1 MKKNSLFILGIA
13 FLFTACKHEPIPPDV
28 AYLNQAAHD
37 KIAEYLNAYTPSS
50 HDVFSIGFW
59 PKDTTL
65 REELVAIA
73 HINYKHTLDSMRV
86 NDNPW
91 FKLTEHHGSSVINTT
106 LTSDVDQ
113 TVSFQIK
120 SKTPQ
125 NEVMSGEVTIPKKSP
140 IKATDLGNNRFKITW
155 KSTNRRERVLVYLT
169 YYRVYVQRLN
179 NAYAVETEDDGEF
192 ILTPSLFEQF
202 KELPQQ
208 FPSSGTTE
216 PVKVGLIRIVPK
228 RKTIIKQ
235 PSTGIEYSVFG
246 GSGSDE
252 TSIDVLK

>member
-1 MKKNSLFILGIA
+1 MKKNNLFILSIA
-13 FLFTACKHEPIPPDV
+13 LLFTACKHEPIIPD
-28 AYLNQAAHD
+28 AEYLNQAAYD
-37 KIAEYLNAYTPSS
+37 KIAEFMNAYTPSS

-65 REELVAIA
+65 REELIA
-73 HINYKHTLDSMRV
+73 SGHISHKHTLDSMRV

-91 FKLTEHHGSSVINTT
+91 FKLMEHYGSSVINTT
-106 LTSDVDQ
+106 LTSNVDQ

-120 SKTPQ
+120 SKTPL

-140 IKATDLGNNRFKITW
+140 IKAVDLGNNTFKITW
-155 KSTNRRERVLVYLT
+155 QATNRRERVLIYLS
-169 YYRVYVQRLN
+169 YFRVYVQRLN

-192 ILTPSLFEQF
+192 ILTPSVFEQF

-216 PVKVGLIRIVPK
+216 SVKVGLIRIVPK

-246 GSGSDE
+246 GNGSDE
-252 TSIDVLK
+252 TIIDVLK